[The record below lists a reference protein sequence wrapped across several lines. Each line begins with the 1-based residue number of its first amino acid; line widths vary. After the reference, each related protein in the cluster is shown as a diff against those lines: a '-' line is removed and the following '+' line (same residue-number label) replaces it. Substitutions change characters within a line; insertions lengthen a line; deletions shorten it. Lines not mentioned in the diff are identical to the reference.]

1 MKDQEPYILGTDE
14 EELKRLQT
22 QHNVWRSETIKGWS
36 LAEFKLGDVIL
47 DLGSGPGYCTK
58 ELAEIVGPSGKVI
71 GVDRSQSFINHLN
84 KEKHKSNL
92 NIEPI
97 LSTFDDLELDS
108 DSLDG
113 IYCRWAL
120 AWIPN
125 PKEILNKLKHFLKPG
140 GKMVI
145 HEYYFWTSHRTQPEK
160 PALKKAIGIALKS
173 FKDSDS
179 EIDVGKYLHGWFHE
193 LGMGIVNH
201 RLMPKLAT
209 PNTEIWEWP
218 KTFYKS
224 YFPRL
229 IEMGLLTNEDVNL
242 AFEELKSLETLE
254 YATLWCPLMIEVIAA
269 K

>member
-1 MKDQEPYILGTDE
+1 MKDKEPYILGTDE

-22 QHNVWRSETIKGWS
+22 QHNVWRSEMVKGWS

-58 ELAEIVGPSGKVI
+58 ELAGIVGPSGKVL
-71 GVDRSQSFINHLN
+71 GVDRSQSFISHL
-84 KEKHKSNL
+84 KREKDKTNL
-92 NIEPI
+92 SIEPI

-108 DSLDG
+108 ESLDG

-125 PKEILNKLKHFLKPG
+125 PKEILNKLKHFLRPG

-160 PALKKAIGIALKS
+160 PALKKAIGTALQS

-193 LGMGIVNH
+193 LGMGIINN

-209 PNTEIWEWP
+209 PNTEVWEWP

-229 IEMGLLTNEDVNL
+229 IEMGLLTNEDVKL
-242 AFEELKSLETLE
+242 AFEDLKNLETLE
-254 YATLWCPLMIEVIAA
+254 YATLWCPLMIEVIAI

>member
-58 ELAEIVGPSGKVI
+58 ELAEIVGPSGKVL
-71 GVDRSQSFINHLN
+71 GVDRSQSFINHLEW
-84 KEKHKSNL
+84 EKDKGNL

-108 DSLDG
+108 ESLDR

-125 PKEILNKLKHFLKPG
+125 PKEILHKLKYFLKPG
-140 GKMVI
+140 GEMVI

-160 PALKKAIGIALKS
+160 PALKKAIDTALQS

-179 EIDVGKYLHGWFHE
+179 EIDVGKYLHGWLHE

-201 RLMPKLAT
+201 RLMPKLA
-209 PNTEIWEWP
+209 
-218 KTFYKS
+218 F
-224 YFPRL
+224 
-229 IEMGLLTNEDVNL
+229 ED
-242 AFEELKSLETLE
+242 LKNLETLE
-254 YATLWCPLMIEVIAA
+254 YATLWCPLMIKVIAR

>member
-1 MKDQEPYILGTDE
+1 MEDKKPYILGTDE
-14 EELKRLQT
+14 KELQRLKT
-22 QHNVWRSETIKGWS
+22 QHNVWKSETVKGWK

-58 ELAEIVGPSGKVI
+58 ELADIVGKTGKVI
-71 GVDRSQSFINHLN
+71 GVDCSQSFINHLRW
-84 KEKHKSNL
+84 EKDKSGL

-97 LSTFDDLELDS
+97 LSTFDDLELATT
-108 DSLDG
+108 SLDG

-125 PKEILNKLKHFLKPG
+125 PKEILKKLKRFLKPG
-140 GKMVI
+140 GKIVI
-145 HEYYFWTSHRTQPEK
+145 HEYFFWTSHRTQPEK
-160 PALKKAIGIALKS
+160 PALKKAIGAALQS

-179 EIDVGKYLHGWFHE
+179 EIDVGKYLHEWFDE
-193 LGMGIVNH
+193 IGMQVLHH

-209 PNTEIWEWP
+209 PNTEVWEWP
-218 KTFYKS
+218 KTFYES

-229 IEMGLLTNEDVNL
+229 IQMGLLTNEDVKL
-242 AFEELKSLETLE
+242 AFEDLKNLETLGH
-254 YATLWCPLMIEVIAA
+254 ATLWCPLMIEVIAT

>member
-1 MKDQEPYILGTDE
+1 M
-14 EELKRLQT
+14 
-22 QHNVWRSETIKGWS
+22 WRSETVKGWS

-58 ELAEIVGPSGKVI
+58 ELAEIVGPRGKVL
-71 GVDRSQSFINHLN
+71 GVDQSQSFINYLEW
-84 KEKHKSNL
+84 EKNKSNL

-108 DSLDG
+108 ESLDG

-160 PALKKAIGIALKS
+160 PALKKQLPPLYKVSKILIL
-173 FKDSDS
+173 
-179 EIDVGKYLHGWFHE
+179 
-193 LGMGIVNH
+193 
-201 RLMPKLAT
+201 RLMLV
-209 PNTEIWEWP
+209 NIFMNGLMNLEW
-218 KTFYKS
+218 KF
-224 YFPRL
+224 
-229 IEMGLLTNEDVNL
+229 
-242 AFEELKSLETLE
+242 
-254 YATLWCPLMIEVIAA
+254 
-269 K
+269 